1 MTVCEHS
8 KRIYVRATT
17 NKTTHYG
24 VQCTECLQIIKTVKH
39 GFRPWIKHSEIP
51 LGEAIYAMETVK

>member
-8 KRIYVRATT
+8 KQVYVRAVID
-17 NKTTHYG
+17 KRSHYG
-24 VQCTECLQIIKTVKH
+24 VQCTECLEIIKTEKH

-51 LGEAIYAMETVK
+51 LGETIYAMETVE